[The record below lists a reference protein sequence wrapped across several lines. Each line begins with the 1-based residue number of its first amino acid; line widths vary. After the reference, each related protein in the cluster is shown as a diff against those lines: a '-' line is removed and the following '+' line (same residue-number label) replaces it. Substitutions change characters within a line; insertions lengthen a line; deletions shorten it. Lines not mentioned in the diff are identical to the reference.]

1 MSSFVD
7 NIPSPFG
14 RPPKYATAK
23 ALWMKFLD
31 YVAWADANPI
41 EVFNRVSG
49 KGDTHKQKFREES
62 KGNVQRPYTLIGFM
76 AFAGISNWTEFKG
89 TQHAQKQDFFRVI
102 RAIENTI
109 QSQQID
115 GAMVGLY
122 SSNLTA
128 RLNGIAEATE
138 MAVKVD
144 KFSGMTDKELQEEIK
159 RIYESTQNP

>member
-1 MSSFVD
+1 
-7 NIPSPFG
+7 
-14 RPPKYATAK
+14 
-23 ALWMKFLD
+23 MKFLD

-41 EVFNRVSG
+41 EVFNRISG